1 MYPNTDQMM
10 VWAIFFFSHDQD
22 KVVQYKEKCQGMEA
36 RLNEVN
42 ELSNQSRAQLGD
54 SADVLRGLEAKLRHT
69 EVNRQILPHFFK
81 PIMQSIRIFGGT
93 LWDMQATCLHCYPIF
108 FPCFDLN
115 KQLCA
120 RAGHNQTAPLKD
132 ITQKNTIGTNKY
144 WLRRWVPGERHVGGK
159 RYHELAAASG
169 SFDPRLRRNKK
180 PLGWRNMFAMLQAPN
195 DWKRHFEVFMA
206 LYKYRLD

>member
-1 MYPNTDQMM
+1 
-10 VWAIFFFSHDQD
+10 
-22 KVVQYKEKCQGMEA
+22 MEA

-93 LWDMQATCLHCYPIF
+93 LWDTQHVFIVIQYF
-108 FPCFDLN
+108 FRVLILTNSCVQEQGTT
-115 KQLCA
+115 K
-120 RAGHNQTAPLKD
+120 HYVAPLKD
-132 ITQKNTIGTNKY
+132 ITQKSTIGTNKY

-180 PLGWRNMFAMLQAPN
+180 LLGWRNMFAMLQAPN